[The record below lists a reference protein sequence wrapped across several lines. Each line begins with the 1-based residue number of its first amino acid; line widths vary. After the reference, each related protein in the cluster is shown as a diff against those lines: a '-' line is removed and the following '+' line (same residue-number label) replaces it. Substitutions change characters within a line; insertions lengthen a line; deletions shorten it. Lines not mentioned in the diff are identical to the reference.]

1 MQAASRTVD
10 AEELTKLREAVVDLG
25 FVVAQVILA
34 LYQVNTMNSQL
45 KAAILSERIDKNTF
59 EEALSAH
66 RATSAEMQAELEKAF
81 EGVATIFRNLGAE
94 DA

>member
-1 MQAASRTVD
+1 MQAESRTVD
-10 AEELTKLREAVVDLG
+10 AEEITKLREAVVDLG

-34 LYQVNTMNSQL
+34 LYQVNTMNMQL
-45 KAAILSERIDKNTF
+45 KAAIVTRGVDDATFQKALDAHNT
-59 EEALSAH
+59 
-66 RATSAEMQAELEKAF
+66 TSAEMKAELEKAF